1 MQGCGSYGAGLVSHL
16 RRHGHRGVELNR
28 PDRGVRHLRG
38 TSDTIDAEAAA
49 RAVLAGAASAVP
61 KTADGT
67 VEMIRQVTSR
77 ERYRGHGPQPG
88 DDHAEDNSCHRAG
101 RTP

>member
-1 MQGCGSYGAGLVSHL
+1 
-16 RRHGHRGVELNR
+16 
-28 PDRGVRHLRG
+28 
-38 TSDTIDAEAAA
+38 
-49 RAVLAGAASAVP
+49 
-61 KTADGT
+61 